1 MPVCIHS
8 WPQAIIHVDGNAF
21 FASVMQAAYPH
32 YANKPLV
39 VGKERG
45 IATAISYE
53 ARAYGITRGMQMHE
67 IRLLCPHCILVEG
80 DYELFSLFSQ
90 RMFTILRTYSPTVE
104 EYSVDEG
111 FADITG
117 LRRPFH
123 ASYEEIGK
131 KIQNDIQHSLGIP
144 ISIGISITKSLA
156 KLASESKKPR
166 GCTVVPGKHIESFLA
181 SVPIAH
187 VWGIGPS
194 TAALL
199 TKLGIHTARDFIL
212 MPSAELFPYLS
223 KPFKDLWHELR
234 GTVMHAID
242 TNTKNTYQSI
252 SRTRTFAH
260 PTKDRNYLWAQ
271 LRENIEACFAKAR
284 RFGYSVADV
293 HLFLKTQQ
301 FRYIATSLRFS
312 TPQRYPLTQLDQF
325 EKTFLAMYQQKTL
338 YRATGC
344 TVGKLSQGELVQ
356 SSLFETP
363 HKRAPAI
370 YRTMENRHDITF
382 GTSLWLASEDR
393 KTTKHMRIPM
403 LTVRV

>member
-21 FASVMQAAYPH
+21 FASVMQAAYPQ

-53 ARAYGITRGMQMHE
+53 ARAYGVTRAMQMHE

-80 DYELFSLFSQ
+80 DYELFSLYSQ
-90 RMFTILRTYSPTVE
+90 RMFTILRNYSPSVE

-123 ASYEEIGK
+123 ATYEEIGR
-131 KIQNDIQHSLGIP
+131 KIQNDIQQSLGIP

-166 GCTVVPGKHIESFLA
+166 GCTIVPGKNIELFLA

-194 TAALL
+194 TTALL
-199 TKLGIHTARDFIL
+199 TKLGIATARDFIL
-212 MPSAELFPYLS
+212 MPPEDLFPYLS
-223 KPFKDLWHELR
+223 KPFKDLWYELR
-234 GTVMHAID
+234 GTAVHAID
-242 TNTKNTYQSI
+242 TDTKNTYQSI
-252 SRTRTFAH
+252 SRTRTFAK
-260 PTKDRNYLWAQ
+260 PTQDRNYLWAQ
-271 LRENIEACFAKAR
+271 LRENIEACFTKAR
-284 RFGYSVADV
+284 RFGYSVAEV

-301 FRYIATSLRFS
+301 FRYASVSLRFS

-325 EKTFLAMYQQKTL
+325 ENAFSGMYKKGGL

-356 SSLFETP
+356 GGLFENP

-370 YRTMENRHDITF
+370 YRTIENRHDISF
-382 GTSLWLASEDR
+382 GTSLWLGSSHHN
-393 KTTKHMRIPM
+393 TTKHLRIPT